1 MSYKLDGTAIYVI
14 NSARS
19 IAKEVGFP
27 IVPKEVLFV
36 VLFGMPS
43 TPVYN
48 YFLGKGLKE
57 EEIEEKRT
65 ELFNE
70 MATGTKN
77 YQILPFQLAT
87 EDKSKPDIFMI
98 DKDIINILDKASELV
113 EEKYA
118 DEWIGITHMTEAF
131 AELYEEEF
139 EHIMRTYIPTFG
151 IPDSLNQLGDDTV
164 MKFELPR
171 TLSSFLTVVNN
182 DYSKDSKE
190 CHICGREEETKA
202 LIRILMKKTKRN
214 AVLVGDAG
222 VGKTALAEKFTWMIV
237 TGNCPKKF
245 RDNIVVKLDVN
256 AIVAGTQ
263 YRGSAEERFQQLIQ
277 FLEKNPKCIL
287 FIDEI
292 HLLLGA
298 GACREGDLDL
308 ANALKPLLAR
318 GETRVIGATTED
330 EYRRYFSKDSALKRR
345 FEKIEVREP
354 RACEVYDMIKNQIKL
369 LEKAHNTKITRELV
383 DSVIFKAACF
393 NFETKNPDRT
403 LDLLDKTMVCAELE
417 ERQTV
422 TEQDILENFKVNQR
436 KFDKMNPNNKMATAY
451 HESGHYIAHVFSDEL
466 IEHEMLA
473 VSIMPAESYLGVNVF
488 EINPDVTPSN
498 NRDYYI
504 QTIGAILAGR
514 VAEKM
519 YSKTLTAG
527 ASSDLRKATKVARDM
542 VTQYGLVEEMSQDRV
557 FIKEG
562 QDNLFN
568 EQIITDINSHMDEIL
583 KEAREYAEK
592 LLAQKRDYLDALA
605 KALIEKGMLS
615 KSEID
620 ELFKEVEELSK

>member
-1 MSYKLDGTAIYVI
+1 MSYKFDGTALFAIS
-14 NSARS
+14 SARS
-19 IAKEVGFP
+19 IAEEVGIP
-27 IVPKEVLFV
+27 VILKEMLFV

-43 TPVYN
+43 SPIYN
-48 YFLGKGLKE
+48 YFLTKGIKE
-57 EEIEEKRT
+57 EEIEEKRLQ
-65 ELFNE
+65 LFNE
-70 MATGTKN
+70 MATGVRE
-77 YQILPFQLAT
+77 YFVIPFQIAT
-87 EDKSKPDIFMI
+87 EGKEKPDIFNI
-98 DKDIINILDKASELV
+98 DRDIIKIFNKAAELV
-113 EEKYA
+113 KKKYA
-118 DEWIGITHMTEAF
+118 DEWIGIKHMTEAF

-139 EHIMRTYIPTFG
+139 EYIMRTFIPTFG
-151 IPDSLNQLGDDTV
+151 IPNTLNELGDDT
-164 MKFELPR
+164 MTSFEMPR
-171 TLSSFLTVVNN
+171 TLSSFLRILNSK
-182 DYSKDSKE
+182 YSQNSKE
-190 CHICGREEETKA
+190 CHICGRDEETKA

-222 VGKTALAEKFTWMIV
+222 VGKTALVEKFTWMIV
-237 TGNCPKKF
+237 TGNCPKQFK
-245 RDNIVVKLDVN
+245 DSILISLDVN

-263 YRGSAEERFQQLIQ
+263 YRGSAEERFKQLIQ
-277 FLEKNPKCIL
+277 FLEKNPRCIL

-318 GETRVIGATTED
+318 GETRVIGATTEA
-330 EYRRYFSKDSALKRR
+330 EYNQYFSRDSALKRR

-369 LEKAHNTKITRELV
+369 LEEAHHTTISRELV

-417 ERQTV
+417 EREEV

-436 KFDKMNPNNKMATAY
+436 KFDKMSDNNKTATSY
-451 HESGHYIAHVFSDEL
+451 HEAGHYIAHVFSNEL

-473 VSIMPAESYLGVNVF
+473 VSIMPADGYLGVNVF
-488 EINPDVTPSN
+488 EINPDITPSN
-498 NRDYYI
+498 NRNYYI

-519 YSKTLTAG
+519 YSQTLTAG
-527 ASSDLRKATKVARDM
+527 ASSDLRKATRLAKDM
-542 VTQYGLVEEMSQDRV
+542 VMRYGLVEDMSQDRV

-568 EQIITDINSHMDEIL
+568 EQIVTDINKYMDEIL
-583 KEAREYAEK
+583 KEAREYAEN
-592 LLAQKRDYLDALA
+592 LLTEKRKYLDALA
-605 KALIEKGMLS
+605 EALIEKGMLS

-620 ELFKEVEELSK
+620 ELFEKVDVSN

>member
-1 MSYKLDGTAIYVI
+1 MSYKFDGTMQFIMH
-14 NSARS
+14 SARH
-19 IAKEVGFP
+19 IAEEVGYP
-27 IVPKEVLFV
+27 LVPKEILFV
-36 VLFGMPS
+36 ILSGMPN
-43 TPVYN
+43 TPIYN
-48 YFLGKGLKE
+48 YFLLKGLKE
-57 EEIEEKRT
+57 KEIEKKRIQV
-65 ELFNE
+65 FNE
-70 MATGTKN
+70 IAVGTRE
-77 YQILPFQLAT
+77 YQILPFRIGNQEKT
-87 EDKSKPDIFMI
+87 ELDVFMI
-98 DKDIINILDKASELV
+98 DKDIIEILNKAQEIAKEFYKDDCLRV
-113 EEKYA
+113 TYLIA
-118 DEWIGITHMTEAF
+118 AF
-131 AELYEEEF
+131 AELYEEDF
-139 EHIMRTYIPTFG
+139 EYIMRIYIPTFG
-151 IPDSLNQLGDDTV
+151 IPETQDPLKQDRVANFS
-164 MKFELPR
+164 LPR
-171 TLSSFLTVVNN
+171 TVSSFLKVLNN
-182 DYSKDSKE
+182 EYAKDGKE
-190 CHICGREEETKA
+190 CHICGRDEETKA
-202 LIRILMKKTKRN
+202 LIRVLMKKTKRN

-237 TGNCPKKF
+237 TSNCPSQFK
-245 RDNIVVKLDVN
+245 DNIVLSLDVN

-318 GETRVIGATTED
+318 GQTRVIGATTEH
-330 EYRRYFSKDSALKRR
+330 EYKKYFSKDSALKRR
-345 FEKIEVREP
+345 FEKIEVIEP
-354 RACEVYDMIKNQIKL
+354 RASEVYEMIKNQIKL
-369 LEKAHNTKITRELV
+369 LEEAHHTTISRELV
-383 DSVIFKAACF
+383 DSVIFKASCF

-422 TEQDILENFKVNQR
+422 TEQDILENFKVNQK
-436 KFDKMNPNNKMATAY
+436 KFDKMTSKAKAATAY
-451 HESGHYIAHVFSDEL
+451 HEAGHYIAYIFSDEL

-473 VSIMPAESYLGVNVF
+473 VSIMPAEGYLGVNVF

-498 NRDYYI
+498 NKNYYI

-557 FIKEG
+557 FIKEE

-568 EQIITDINSHMDEIL
+568 EQIVTDINRHMDKIL
-583 KEAREYAEK
+583 EEAREYAQR
-592 LLAQKRDYLDALA
+592 LLDQKREYLDALA
-605 KALIEKGMLS
+605 EALMEKGMLS
-615 KSEID
+615 KKEID
-620 ELFKEVEELSK
+620 ELFEKVDVSN

>member
-1 MSYKLDGTAIYVI
+1 MSYKFDGTALFAI

-19 IAKEVGFP
+19 IAEEVGIP
-27 IVPKEVLFV
+27 VVLKEMLFV

-43 TPVYN
+43 SPIYN
-48 YFLGKGLKE
+48 YFLTKGIKE
-57 EEIEEKRT
+57 EEIEEKRLQ
-65 ELFNE
+65 LFNE
-70 MATGTKN
+70 MATGGRE
-77 YQILPFQLAT
+77 YFVIPFQIAT
-87 EDKSKPDIFMI
+87 GGKEKPDVFNI
-98 DKDIINILDKASELV
+98 DRDIIKIFNKAAELV
-113 EEKYA
+113 EKKYA
-118 DEWIGITHMTEAF
+118 DEWIGIKHMTEAF

-139 EHIMRTYIPTFG
+139 EYVMRTFIPTLG
-151 IPDSLNQLGDDTV
+151 IPNTLNELGDDT
-164 MKFELPR
+164 MTSFEMPR
-171 TLSSFLTVVNN
+171 TLSSFLRVLNSK
-182 DYSKDSKE
+182 YSQNSKE
-190 CHICGREEETKA
+190 CHICGRDEETKA

-222 VGKTALAEKFTWMIV
+222 VGKTALVEKFTWMIV
-237 TGNCPKKF
+237 TGNCPKQFK
-245 RDNIVVKLDVN
+245 DSILLSLDVN

-263 YRGSAEERFQQLIQ
+263 YRGSAEERFKQLIQ
-277 FLEKNPKCIL
+277 FLEKNPRCIL

-318 GETRVIGATTED
+318 GETRVIGATTEA
-330 EYRRYFSKDSALKRR
+330 EYNQYFSRDSALKRR

-369 LEKAHNTKITRELV
+369 LEEAHHTTISRELV

-417 ERQTV
+417 EREEV

-436 KFDKMNPNNKMATAY
+436 KFDKMSDNNKTATSY
-451 HESGHYIAHVFSDEL
+451 HEAGHYIAHVFSDEL
-466 IEHEMLA
+466 VEHEMLA
-473 VSIMPAESYLGVNVF
+473 VSIMPADGYLGVNVF
-488 EINPDVTPSN
+488 EINPDITPSN
-498 NRDYYI
+498 NRNYYI

-519 YSKTLTAG
+519 YSQTLTAG
-527 ASSDLRKATKVARDM
+527 ASSDLRKATRLAKDM
-542 VTQYGLVEEMSQDRV
+542 VMRYGLVEDMSQDRV

-568 EQIITDINSHMDEIL
+568 EQIVTDINKYMDEIL
-583 KEAREYAEK
+583 KEAREYAEN
-592 LLAQKRDYLDALA
+592 LLTEKRKYLDALVE
-605 KALIEKGMLS
+605 ALIEKGMLS

-620 ELFKEVEELSK
+620 ELFEKVDVSN